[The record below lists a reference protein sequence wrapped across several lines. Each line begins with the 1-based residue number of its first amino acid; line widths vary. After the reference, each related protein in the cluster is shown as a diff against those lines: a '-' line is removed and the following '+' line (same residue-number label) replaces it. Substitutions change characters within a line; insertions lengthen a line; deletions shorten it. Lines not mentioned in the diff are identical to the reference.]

1 MSTLSLENINGVLD
15 QSILASLFPGYKN
28 LQDKAFR
35 LTATGD
41 LVPLKKGFYLSGKS
55 LASGKI
61 SKAQIA
67 NALYG
72 PSYVSFYSAL
82 SHHGLIPERV
92 MSTESATIKRSIS
105 YETKI
110 GTFDYLKM
118 PLASFH
124 LGIEYSI
131 IGDSAC
137 LMANPSKALIDL
149 LWRENTRTIY
159 GVEAM
164 MQYLIEDLRMD
175 EEALGNLD
183 LDIVGACKSI
193 GKNKRILGYL
203 ELVIKK
209 LGTWK

>member
-1 MSTLSLENINGVLD
+1 MNMLSLENINGVLD
-15 QSILASLFPGYKN
+15 QSILSALFPGYKN

-35 LTATGD
+35 LMEAGD
-41 LVPLKKGFYLSGKS
+41 LVPLKKGYYLPGKA
-55 LASGKI
+55 LAHGKI

-105 YETKI
+105 FETKI
-110 GTFDYLKM
+110 GTFEYLKM

-131 IGDSAC
+131 IGDSAF
-137 LMANPSKALIDL
+137 LIATPTKALIDL
-149 LWRENTRTIY
+149 LWRENTRVIY
-159 GVEAM
+159 GVQSM
-164 MQYLIEDLRMD
+164 MNYLTEDLRID
-175 EEALGNLD
+175 EESLSTLD
-183 LDIVGACKSI
+183 LDIVGACKAV
-193 GKNKRILGYL
+193 GKNKRILSYL

-209 LGTWK
+209 LVQWK